1 MNVDAY
7 LRRMG
12 IGFTP
17 DTSPKSL
24 AALQT
29 AHLTHIPYETM
40 DIVLGVPF
48 SLSLPAV
55 YDKIVKRS
63 RGGYCFELNGLFAW
77 LLKELGFS
85 VTEHFARFLRDA
97 GEGIPMRRHRVLRVT
112 ASDGKDYLC
121 DAGVGGACPLS
132 PLPIV
137 MDTPFTETAGTWRLV
152 PHPFYGT
159 VVEEK
164 KGDAWRPYYAFTDE
178 PTAEIDFVTTDFWC
192 QHAPESPFLISPIVS
207 VQTPTGRRTIR
218 EGEFRIFDGDRVDV
232 TPIRDEAHRAEIL
245 KDEFGIII

>member
-1 MNVDAY
+1 MNTDAY

-12 IGFTP
+12 IDFTP
-17 DTSPKSL
+17 DTSPSAL

-48 SLSLPAV
+48 SLSLP
-55 YDKIVKRS
+55 KIYEKVVTRG

-77 LLKELGFS
+77 LLREIGFT

-97 GEGIPMRRHRVLRVT
+97 GDGVPMRRHRVLRVT
-112 ASDGKDYLC
+112 ASDECDYLA
-121 DAGVGGACPLS
+121 DVGVGGVCPLI

-137 MDTPFTETAGTWRLV
+137 KDTPFTENAGTWRMV
-152 PHPFYGT
+152 HHPFYGT
-159 VVEEK
+159 VAEEK

-178 PTAEIDFVTTDFWC
+178 AQDEIDFLTTDYWC
-192 QHAPESPFLISPIVS
+192 QHAPDSPFLTTPIVS
-207 VQTPTGRRTIR
+207 IQTLTGRRTIR
-218 EGEFRIFDGDRVDV
+218 EGEFRIFDGDRVDA
-232 TPIRDEAHRAEIL
+232 TPIKDEDHLQQIL
-245 KDEFGIII
+245 KESFGIVL

>member
-1 MNVDAY
+1 MNTDAY

-12 IGFTP
+12 VDFVP
-17 DTSPKSL
+17 DTSPASL

-29 AHLTHIPYETM
+29 AHLTHVPYETM
-40 DIVLGVPF
+40 DVVMGIPF
-48 SLSLPAV
+48 TLSPEAI
-55 YDKIVKRS
+55 YDKVVTRG

-77 LLKELGFS
+77 LLREIGFT

-97 GEGIPMRRHRVLRVT
+97 GDAIPMRRHRVLRVR
-112 ASDGKDYLC
+112 ASDGREYLC
-121 DAGVGGACPLS
+121 DVGVGGACPLV

-137 MDTPFTETAGTWRLV
+137 MNEPFTERAGTWRLV

-178 PTAEIDFVTTDFWC
+178 PQAEIDFLTTDFWC
-192 QHAPESPFLISPIVS
+192 QHAPDSPFLASPIVS
-207 VQTPTGRRTIR
+207 VQTLTGRRTIR
-218 EGEFRIFDGDRVDV
+218 EGEFRIFDGDTVDV
-232 TPIRDEAHRAEIL
+232 TPIRDEEHRRQIL
-245 KDEFGIII
+245 KKQFGIII